1 MDHHV
6 TQKRVGV
13 LLALVLLSLALLAVF
28 AVSVQAMPPL
38 GQSQTSPFSDQT
50 TFVQTG
56 HPNVGP
62 MGSDRTGVIGRT
74 RVPER
79 FPSFTATAIWVSS
92 VLAVVLVGIGVAT
105 AVADRRLRLQREE
118 LAAAPAGT
126 VTSMRA
132 EKEREAGR
140 KAA

>member
-6 TQKRVGV
+6 TQRRVGV
-13 LLALVLLSLALLAVF
+13 VVGLVLLSLALFAVF
-28 AVSVQAMPPL
+28 AVSVEAMAPL

-79 FPSFTATAIWVSS
+79 FPSFTWTAVWVSGT
-92 VLAVVLVGIGVAT
+92 LAVLLIGIAVAT
-105 AVADRRLRLQREE
+105 AVSDRRARREE
-118 LAAAPAGT
+118 LAEAPGAT
-126 VTSMRA
+126 VTPMGARG
-132 EKEREAGR
+132 EEREAGR